1 MISESLAR
9 RYSLALFNIAVSRN
23 ELERIKDEY
32 KLLCDLLDSNKKFRS
47 FLYSPQM
54 DREEKKRTIKTI
66 FGDKI
71 SKTLLHFLF
80 LLLDKKRQT
89 LTEKIY
95 SHFETLYNNHYN
107 KAAIT
112 VRPAVSLDTAMLD
125 EIRRGFE
132 KRLNK
137 TITIIEV
144 VDPSLIGGLQ
154 VRVNNTVYDAS
165 VAGKLQRIRFGL
177 S

>member
-9 RYSLALFNIAVSRN
+9 RYSVALFNLAVKRN
-23 ELERIKDEY
+23 KLDRIKDEY
-32 KLLCDLLDSNKKFRS
+32 GLIFDVIESNSKFRS

-54 DREEKKRTIKTI
+54 DREEKKRIIQTI

-71 SKTLLHFLF
+71 SKTLLHFLL

-89 LTEKIY
+89 LVEKIY
-95 SHFETLYNNHYN
+95 THFDTLYNNHYN

-112 VRPAVSLDTAMLD
+112 IRPAVSLDASMLV
-125 EIRRGFE
+125 EIRKGFE

-137 TITIIEV
+137 AITINEI

-165 VAGKLQRIRFGL
+165 VAGKLQRLRL
-177 S
+177 SLS